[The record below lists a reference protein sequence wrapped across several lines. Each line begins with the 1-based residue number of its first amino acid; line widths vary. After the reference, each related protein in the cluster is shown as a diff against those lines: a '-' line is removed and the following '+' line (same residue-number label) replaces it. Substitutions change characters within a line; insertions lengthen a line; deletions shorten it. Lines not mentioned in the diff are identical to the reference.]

1 MPDNKVL
8 SNIASN
14 IECIKRLFDEKT
26 KSIDESLKK
35 LISGEDVK
43 SLTDTVLEKIDE
55 QTNNIKTLNENLANT
70 ISIVKAQKELMDSK
84 DIYETEL
91 KPSIDNINV
100 ALTNILTSLNN
111 EFAEGKVIL
120 NTIAEMLGGIYSTIS
135 KEAGTKLQKMDI
147 KDPKLMEKVLFDGE
161 KSKEKINKLSSLI
174 DMMSKLKKLSFKD
187 LLTANLKLKKI
198 EDIYDNTQKLMKKIG
213 DDKEVEKMFKFIANM
228 KGMVIELSLM
238 PVLAVPALFGVRVLD
253 WLLFGSKLSGKGLIN
268 IFTKLAEVDDDAI
281 ENGNKKIKQMALGT
295 AFGCL
300 IALMLVGM
308 WELNGWKSLLGALV
322 LSACVLV
329 LTQIFEYAS
338 KHSDEIEKGA
348 KTLSWMALG
357 VTVLGLSI
365 GILFWATKNINLKQF
380 IVIALTIG
388 GLIALT
394 YLAGKLEEN
403 IIKGAFVMLI
413 MGAALIV
420 LGIGLMITYNA
431 VEGVDWK
438 EFGIMLLSVLL
449 LGVIFSIAGLAIEL
463 ILPGAI
469 AMAAMGAAMVL
480 LGFGLMLT
488 YSAVEGVDWK
498 EFGIMLLSVLLLG
511 VIFSIAGL
519 AIELILPGAIAM
531 AAMGAAM
538 VLLGFGLMITYSA
551 VEDVDWKE
559 FGIMLL
565 SILLLGVIFSA
576 AGLAIGLILPGAI
589 AMAAMGAALVLIGLG
604 LMITYKAVEDVEWK
618 EFGIMLLSILLLGV
632 IFSAIGIASPLIIIG
647 SAAVITMGA
656 SLILFGIGLMVALNA
671 TKETTIEDVGI
682 MMALIGGLATA
693 YALVGVLS
701 LPIIIGSVAIIAMG
715 VSLII
720 FALGL
725 KNMVKV
731 SKDVTLKDVGIM
743 MALIGGLAIA
753 YSGAGLMLPTVML
766 GVFTIGL
773 IAISLAILAI
783 AIKAWQE
790 IDDNMIDTVEKGIK
804 TILRVFG
811 IQDSESP
818 DTSGKLSDL
827 GGSIINFISS
837 IFNFGKVFFVVG
849 SLILIAF
856 ALSFIADA
864 IARWKDVDTSS
875 IGTIETTIKELK
887 RIFGFDE
894 SDDVGLNKTPFGV
907 LGSMFEFGA
916 NLFKSG
922 SKLMELGLLLMA
934 VGIIEKLIDAI
945 GKMDSTEKIKPLL
958 TGIDMIRSYFIDTQK
973 FEGMEDGVEIFGDAI
988 DDLLDIIDDF
998 SDAKEDLESFVE
1010 LTEKLISAL
1019 SGDMNT
1025 FTNNAN
1031 SMSVALTGV
1040 FRAFEDIPLGYSF
1053 YIDDTIKLFDT
1064 IAKMGNTDV
1073 SRSMGYVDRVL
1084 GKVNRVKLKNVNAL
1098 TDLFKTWNDMND
1110 FDLFSGFQN
1119 SADELTEC
1127 IIQLMDAINGNTSA
1141 LNTQDNTDQYA
1152 PSPYGGDENDIFQTV
1167 DSSQNSGEPT
1177 VITNIEEL
1185 AEAIGKKI
1193 SKSMSV
1199 DCLNTID
1206 LRING
1211 NGGDEWIIRK
1221 I

>member
-84 DIYETEL
+84 DIYDTEL

-100 ALTNILTSLNN
+100 ALTNILTSLKN

-300 IALMLVGM
+300 IALMLVGI

-338 KHSDEIEKGA
+338 EHSDEIEKGA

-420 LGIGLMITYNA
+420 LGLGLMLTYNA
-431 VEGVDWK
+431 VKGVDWK

-488 YSAVEGVDWK
+488 YSAVE
-498 EFGIMLLSVLLLG
+498 
-511 VIFSIAGL
+511 
-519 AIELILPGAIAM
+519 
-531 AAMGAAM
+531 
-538 VLLGFGLMITYSA
+538 
-551 VEDVDWKE
+551 DVDWKE

-589 AMAAMGAALVLIGLG
+589 AMAAMGAALVLIGFG
-604 LMITYKAVEDVEWK
+604 LMATYNAVEDVDWK

-647 SAAVITMGA
+647 SAAVITMGV
-656 SLILFGIGLMVALNA
+656 SLILFGLGLMVALNA

-682 MMALIGGLATA
+682 MMALIGGLAIA

-701 LPIIIGSVAIIAMG
+701 ENIIIGSVAVIAMG

-725 KNMVKV
+725 KNIVKV

-837 IFNFGKVFFVVG
+837 IFNFGKVFFMVG

-864 IARWKDVDTSS
+864 ITRWKDVDTSS

-1110 FDLFSGFQN
+1110 FDLFSGFQH

>member
-14 IECIKRLFDEKT
+14 IECIRRLFDEKT

-70 ISIVKAQKELMDSK
+70 ISIVKAQKELMDGK
-84 DIYETEL
+84 DIYDTEL

-100 ALTNILTSLNN
+100 ALTNILTSLKN

-388 GLIALT
+388 VLIALT

-420 LGIGLMITYNA
+420 LGL
-431 VEGVDWK
+431 
-438 EFGIMLLSVLL
+438 
-449 LGVIFSIAGLAIEL
+449 
-463 ILPGAI
+463 
-469 AMAAMGAAMVL
+469 
-480 LGFGLMLT
+480 GLMLT
-488 YSAVEGVDWK
+488 YNAVKGVDWK

-589 AMAAMGAALVLIGLG
+589 AMAAMGAALVLIGFG
-604 LMITYKAVEDVEWK
+604 LMATYNAVEDVDWK

-656 SLILFGIGLMVALNA
+656 SLILFGLGLMVALNA
-671 TKETTIEDVGI
+671 TKETKIEDVGI
-682 MMALIGGLATA
+682 MVALIGGLAIA

-701 LPIIIGSVAIIAMG
+701 ENIIIGSVAIIAMG
-715 VSLII
+715 ASLII

-1110 FDLFSGFQN
+1110 FDLFSGFQH

>member
-14 IECIKRLFDEKT
+14 IECIRRLFDEKT

-100 ALTNILTSLNN
+100 ALTNILTSLKN

-420 LGIGLMITYNA
+420 LGLGLMLTYNA
-431 VEGVDWK
+431 VKGVDWK

-469 AMAAMGAAMVL
+469 AMAAMGAALVL
-480 LGFGLMLT
+480 LGFGLML
-488 YSAVEGVDWK
+488 
-498 EFGIMLLSVLLLG
+498 
-511 VIFSIAGL
+511 
-519 AIELILPGAIAM
+519 
-531 AAMGAAM
+531 
-538 VLLGFGLMITYSA
+538 TYSA

-589 AMAAMGAALVLIGLG
+589 AMAAMGAALVLIGFG
-604 LMITYKAVEDVEWK
+604 LMATYNAVEDVDWK

-632 IFSAIGIASPLIIIG
+632 IFAAIGIASPLIIIG
-647 SAAVITMGA
+647 SAAVITMGV
-656 SLILFGIGLMVALNA
+656 SLILFGLGLMVALNA
-671 TKETTIEDVGI
+671 TKETKIEDVGI
-682 MMALIGGLATA
+682 MIALIGGLAIA

-701 LPIIIGSVAIIAMG
+701 ENIIIGSVAVIAMG

-958 TGIDMIRSYFIDTQK
+958 TGIDMIRLYFIDTQK

-1127 IIQLMDAINGNTSA
+1127 IMQLMDAINGNTSA

-1152 PSPYGGDENDIFQTV
+1152 PSSYGGDENDIFQTV

>member
-1 MPDNKVL
+1 MPDNRVL

-14 IECIKRLFDEKT
+14 IECIRRLFDEKT

-100 ALTNILTSLNN
+100 ALTNILTSLKN

-213 DDKEVEKMFKFIANM
+213 DDKELEKMFKFIANM

-403 IIKGAFVMLI
+403 ITKGAFVMLI

-420 LGIGLMITYNA
+420 LGIGLMITYKA

-449 LGVIFSIAGLAIEL
+449 LGVIFSIAGLAIGL

-488 YSAVEGVDWK
+488 YSAVEDVDWK
-498 EFGIMLLSVLLLG
+498 EFGIMLLSV
-511 VIFSIAGL
+511 
-519 AIELILPGAIAM
+519 
-531 AAMGAAM
+531 
-538 VLLGFGLMITYSA
+538 
-551 VEDVDWKE
+551 
-559 FGIMLL
+559 
-565 SILLLGVIFSA
+565 LLLGVIFSA

-589 AMAAMGAALVLIGLG
+589 AMAAMGAALVLIGFG
-604 LMITYKAVEDVEWK
+604 LMTTYNAVEDVEWK

-656 SLILFGIGLMVALNA
+656 SLILFGIGLMVALKA

-715 VSLII
+715 ASLII

-864 IARWKDVDTSS
+864 ITRWKDVDTSS

-958 TGIDMIRSYFIDTQK
+958 TGIDMIRLYFIDTQK

>member
-420 LGIGLMITYNA
+420 LGIGLMITYN
-431 VEGVDWK
+431 
-438 EFGIMLLSVLL
+438 
-449 LGVIFSIAGLAIEL
+449 
-463 ILPGAI
+463 
-469 AMAAMGAAMVL
+469 
-480 LGFGLMLT
+480 
-488 YSAVEGVDWK
+488 AVEGVDWK

>member
-1 MPDNKVL
+1 MPDNRVL

-14 IECIKRLFDEKT
+14 IECIRRLFDEKT

-70 ISIVKAQKELMDSK
+70 ISIVKAQKELMDGK
-84 DIYETEL
+84 DIYDTEL

-100 ALTNILTSLNN
+100 ALTNILTSLKN

-308 WELNGWKSLLGALV
+308 WVLNGWKSLLGALV

-365 GILFWATKNINLKQF
+365 GILFWTTKNINLKQF

-420 LGIGLMITYNA
+420 LGLGLMLTYNA

-488 YSAVEGVDWK
+488 YSAVE
-498 EFGIMLLSVLLLG
+498 
-511 VIFSIAGL
+511 
-519 AIELILPGAIAM
+519 
-531 AAMGAAM
+531 
-538 VLLGFGLMITYSA
+538 
-551 VEDVDWKE
+551 DVDWKE

-589 AMAAMGAALVLIGLG
+589 AMAAMGAALVLIGFG
-604 LMITYKAVEDVEWK
+604 LMATYNAVEDVDWK

-647 SAAVITMGA
+647 SAAVITMGV
-656 SLILFGIGLMVALNA
+656 SLILFGLGLMVALNA
-671 TKETTIEDVGI
+671 TKETKIEDVGI
-682 MMALIGGLATA
+682 MMALIGGLAIA

-701 LPIIIGSVAIIAMG
+701 ENIIIGSVAVIAMG

-783 AIKAWQE
+783 SIKAWQE

-837 IFNFGKVFFVVG
+837 IFNFGKVFFMVG

-864 IARWKDVDTSS
+864 ITRWKDVDTSS

-1110 FDLFSGFQN
+1110 FDLFSGFQH

>member
-1 MPDNKVL
+1 MPDNRVL

-14 IECIKRLFDEKT
+14 IECIRRLFDEKT

-84 DIYETEL
+84 DIYDTEL

-100 ALTNILTSLNN
+100 ALTNILTSLKN

-268 IFTKLAEVDDDAI
+268 IFTKLAELDDDAI

-300 IALMLVGM
+300 ITLMLVGI

-420 LGIGLMITYNA
+420 LGIGLMITYKA

-469 AMAAMGAAMVL
+469 AMAAMGAAL
-480 LGFGLMLT
+480 
-488 YSAVEGVDWK
+488 
-498 EFGIMLLSVLLLG
+498 
-511 VIFSIAGL
+511 
-519 AIELILPGAIAM
+519 
-531 AAMGAAM
+531 

-565 SILLLGVIFSA
+565 SVLLLGVIFSA

-589 AMAAMGAALVLIGLG
+589 AMAAMGAALVLIGFG
-604 LMITYKAVEDVEWK
+604 LMVTYNAVEDVEWK

-647 SAAVITMGA
+647 SAAVITMGV
-656 SLILFGIGLMVALNA
+656 SLILFGLGLMVALKA

-693 YALVGVLS
+693 YAFVGVLS

-715 VSLII
+715 ASLII

-743 MALIGGLAIA
+743 MALIGGLAMA

-783 AIKAWQE
+783 SIKAWQE

-837 IFNFGKVFFVVG
+837 IFNFGKVFFMVG

-864 IARWKDVDTSS
+864 ITRWKDVDTSS

>member
-1 MPDNKVL
+1 
-8 SNIASN
+8 
-14 IECIKRLFDEKT
+14 
-26 KSIDESLKK
+26 
-35 LISGEDVK
+35 
-43 SLTDTVLEKIDE
+43 
-55 QTNNIKTLNENLANT
+55 
-70 ISIVKAQKELMDSK
+70 MDGK
-84 DIYETEL
+84 DIYDTEL

-100 ALTNILTSLNN
+100 ALTNILTSLKN

-268 IFTKLAEVDDDAI
+268 IFTKLAELDDDAI

-420 LGIGLMITYNA
+420 LGLGLMLTYNA

-469 AMAAMGAAMVL
+469 AMAAMGAALVL

-488 YSAVEGVDWK
+488 YSAVKG
-498 EFGIMLLSVLLLG
+498 
-511 VIFSIAGL
+511 
-519 AIELILPGAIAM
+519 
-531 AAMGAAM
+531 
-538 VLLGFGLMITYSA
+538 
-551 VEDVDWKE
+551 VDWKE

-589 AMAAMGAALVLIGLG
+589 AMAAMGAALVLIGFG
-604 LMITYKAVEDVEWK
+604 LMATYNAVEDVDWK

-632 IFSAIGIASPLIIIG
+632 IFAAIGIASPLIIIG
-647 SAAVITMGA
+647 SAAVITMGV
-656 SLILFGIGLMVALNA
+656 SLILFGLGLMVALNA
-671 TKETTIEDVGI
+671 TKETKIEDVGI
-682 MMALIGGLATA
+682 MIALIGGLAIA

-701 LPIIIGSVAIIAMG
+701 ENIIIGSVAVITMG

-1110 FDLFSGFQN
+1110 FDLFSGFQH

>member
-1 MPDNKVL
+1 MPDNRVL

-14 IECIKRLFDEKT
+14 IECIRRLFDEKT

-100 ALTNILTSLNN
+100 ALTNILTSLKN

-268 IFTKLAEVDDDAI
+268 IFTKLADVDDDAI

-388 GLIALT
+388 VLIALT

-420 LGIGLMITYNA
+420 LGLGLMLTYNA
-431 VEGVDWK
+431 VKGVDWK

-449 LGVIFSIAGLAIEL
+449 FGVIFSIAGLAIEL

-488 YSAVEGVDWK
+488 YSAVE
-498 EFGIMLLSVLLLG
+498 
-511 VIFSIAGL
+511 
-519 AIELILPGAIAM
+519 
-531 AAMGAAM
+531 
-538 VLLGFGLMITYSA
+538 
-551 VEDVDWKE
+551 DVDWKE

-565 SILLLGVIFSA
+565 SILLLG
-576 AGLAIGLILPGAI
+576 L
-589 AMAAMGAALVLIGLG
+589 
-604 LMITYKAVEDVEWK
+604 
-618 EFGIMLLSILLLGV
+618 
-632 IFSAIGIASPLIIIG
+632 IFSAIGIASKLIIIG
-647 SAAVITMGA
+647 SAAVITMGV
-656 SLILFGIGLMVALNA
+656 SLILFGLGLMVALKA

-682 MMALIGGLATA
+682 MMALIGGLAIA

-701 LPIIIGSVAIIAMG
+701 ENIIIGSVAVIAMG

-1110 FDLFSGFQN
+1110 FDLFSGFQH

-1127 IIQLMDAINGNTSA
+1127 IMQLMDAINGNTSA

>member
-84 DIYETEL
+84 DIYDTEL

-420 LGIGLMITYNA
+420 LGLGLMITY
-431 VEGVDWK
+431 K
-438 EFGIMLLSVLL
+438 
-449 LGVIFSIAGLAIEL
+449 
-463 ILPGAI
+463 
-469 AMAAMGAAMVL
+469 
-480 LGFGLMLT
+480 
-488 YSAVEGVDWK
+488 AVEGVDWK

-656 SLILFGIGLMVALNA
+656 SLILFGIGLMVALKA

-715 VSLII
+715 ASLII

-837 IFNFGKVFFVVG
+837 IFNFGKVFFMVG

-864 IARWKDVDTSS
+864 ITRWKDVDTSS

-958 TGIDMIRSYFIDTQK
+958 TGIDMIRTYFIDTQK

>member
-1 MPDNKVL
+1 MPDNRVL

-14 IECIKRLFDEKT
+14 IECIRRLFDEKT

-35 LISGEDVK
+35 IISGEDVK

-100 ALTNILTSLNN
+100 ALTNILTSLKN

-403 IIKGAFVMLI
+403 ITKGAFVMLI

-420 LGIGLMITYNA
+420 LGIGLMITYKA

-449 LGVIFSIAGLAIEL
+449 LGVIFSIAGLAIGL

-488 YSAVEGVDWK
+488 YSAVEDVDWK
-498 EFGIMLLSVLLLG
+498 EFGIMLLSV
-511 VIFSIAGL
+511 
-519 AIELILPGAIAM
+519 
-531 AAMGAAM
+531 
-538 VLLGFGLMITYSA
+538 
-551 VEDVDWKE
+551 
-559 FGIMLL
+559 
-565 SILLLGVIFSA
+565 LLLGVIFSA

-589 AMAAMGAALVLIGLG
+589 AMAAMGAALVLIGFG
-604 LMITYKAVEDVEWK
+604 LMTTYNAVEDVEWK

-656 SLILFGIGLMVALNA
+656 SLILFGIGLMVALKA

-715 VSLII
+715 TSLII

-958 TGIDMIRSYFIDTQK
+958 TGIDMIRLYFIDTQK

-1110 FDLFSGFQN
+1110 FDLFSGFQH

-1152 PSPYGGDENDIFQTV
+1152 PSQYGGDENDIFQTV

>member
-14 IECIKRLFDEKT
+14 IECIRRLFDEKT

-100 ALTNILTSLNN
+100 ALTNILTSLKN

-420 LGIGLMITYNA
+420 LGLGLMLTYNA

-469 AMAAMGAAMVL
+469 AMAAMGAALVL
-480 LGFGLMLT
+480 LGFGLML
-488 YSAVEGVDWK
+488 
-498 EFGIMLLSVLLLG
+498 
-511 VIFSIAGL
+511 
-519 AIELILPGAIAM
+519 
-531 AAMGAAM
+531 
-538 VLLGFGLMITYSA
+538 TYSA

-589 AMAAMGAALVLIGLG
+589 AMAAMGAALVLIGFG
-604 LMITYKAVEDVEWK
+604 LMATYNAVEDVDWK

-632 IFSAIGIASPLIIIG
+632 IFAAIGIASPLIIIG
-647 SAAVITMGA
+647 SAAVITMGV
-656 SLILFGIGLMVALNA
+656 SLILFGLGLMVALNA
-671 TKETTIEDVGI
+671 TKETKIEDVGI
-682 MMALIGGLATA
+682 MIALIGGLAIA

-715 VSLII
+715 ASLII

-958 TGIDMIRSYFIDTQK
+958 TGIDMIRLYFIDTQK

-1127 IIQLMDAINGNTSA
+1127 IMQLMDAINGNTSA

-1152 PSPYGGDENDIFQTV
+1152 PSSYGGDENDIFQTV

>member
-84 DIYETEL
+84 DIYDTEL

-420 LGIGLMITYNA
+420 LGLGLMITY
-431 VEGVDWK
+431 K
-438 EFGIMLLSVLL
+438 
-449 LGVIFSIAGLAIEL
+449 
-463 ILPGAI
+463 
-469 AMAAMGAAMVL
+469 
-480 LGFGLMLT
+480 
-488 YSAVEGVDWK
+488 AVEGVDWK

-656 SLILFGIGLMVALNA
+656 SLILFGIGLMVALKA

-715 VSLII
+715 ASLII

-837 IFNFGKVFFVVG
+837 IFNFGKVFFMVG

-864 IARWKDVDTSS
+864 ITRWKDVDTSS

-1152 PSPYGGDENDIFQTV
+1152 PSPYSGDENDIFQTV